1 MTGKQKSRKRK
12 TPPPSSPKNRSRSPR
27 TKKPSSPFNQQK
39 PSSPI
44 HAQLSSSNES
54 ISMLTSDDNIS
65 TIKTRSSSSSSTI
78 SSSPSISNNQTG
90 SQKDDASPLVTKPA
104 IRPPPIFINK
114 SSDWRKVAPVIF
126 KNAIVS
132 PQNISAQAT
141 SDGSIIIKTLAVD
154 HFRLI
159 QKTLIDHKILFKTS
173 NLPEERT
180 LKVVI
185 RGIPTDISTDELK
198 SELELLNF
206 DVKLVKRF
214 GPVNKPMPI
223 CLVILGNTQNSKHIY
238 EVSDLFFIKVTVES
252 YKKTGPSQC
261 FACQRTGHG
270 SSNCSHPLRC
280 VKCSGEHKA
289 SACPKTK
296 DQDPTCCNCG
306 GKHTANYRG
315 CPYLAQAQ
323 TSNQVKI
330 LPPAPPTQLLQSTAN
345 NPKNMD
351 YANATKSEQ
360 IISNKQII
368 FLLTDLLSAI
378 SNNDDP
384 KAMLL
389 STIKSFLSLLN
400 TQQ

>member
-1 MTGKQKSRKRK
+1 
-12 TPPPSSPKNRSRSPR
+12 
-27 TKKPSSPFNQQK
+27 
-39 PSSPI
+39 
-44 HAQLSSSNES
+44 
-54 ISMLTSDDNIS
+54 MLTSDDNIS

-78 SSSPSISNNQTG
+78 SSSSSISNNQTG